1 MNENTKL
8 KEWYTTN
15 HPDDELGAEINPDS
29 TFQNL
34 FDALDQYKD
43 VYEVIG
49 VGDSLV
55 RERLFEGL
63 AEITGYD
70 YQIIYEQWMM
80 A

>member
-15 HPDDELGAEINPDS
+15 YPDDELGAEINPDP

-34 FDALDQYKD
+34 FNALDQYRD

-63 AEITGYD
+63 AMIAGYD
-70 YQIIYEQWMM
+70 YQTIYEQWMM

>member
-15 HPDDELGAEINPDS
+15 YPSDELGAEINPDS

-34 FDALDQYKD
+34 FDALDQYRD

-55 RERLFEGL
+55 RERLFESL

>member
-15 HPDDELGAEINPDS
+15 YPSDELGAEINPDL

-55 RERLFEGL
+55 RERLFESL

>member
-15 HPDDELGAEINPDS
+15 YPSDELGAEINPDS

-34 FDALDQYKD
+34 FDALDRYRD

-55 RERLFEGL
+55 RERLFESL
-63 AEITGYD
+63 EEITGYD
-70 YQIIYEQWMM
+70 YQTIYEQWMM

>member
-15 HPDDELGAEINPDS
+15 YPSDELGAEINPDS

-34 FDALDQYKD
+34 FDALDRYRD

-55 RERLFEGL
+55 REKLFEGL

-70 YQIIYEQWMM
+70 YQTIYEQWMM

>member
-15 HPDDELGAEINPDS
+15 YPDDELGAKINPDS

-34 FDALDQYKD
+34 FDALDRYRD

-63 AEITGYD
+63 TDVTHYD
-70 YQIIYEQWMM
+70 YDTIYNQWLM

>member
-15 HPDDELGAEINPDS
+15 YPDDELGDEINPDS

-34 FDALDQYKD
+34 FDALDQYRD

-55 RERLFEGL
+55 RERLFESL
-63 AEITGYD
+63 ADVTHYD
-70 YQIIYEQWMM
+70 YDTIYNQWLM

>member
-15 HPDDELGAEINPDS
+15 YPDDGLGAEINPDS

-34 FDALDQYKD
+34 FDTLDQYRD

-55 RERLFEGL
+55 RERLFESL

>member
-15 HPDDELGAEINPDS
+15 YPDDELGAEINPDA

-34 FDALDQYKD
+34 FDALDQYRG
-43 VYEVIG
+43 VYEIIG

-63 AEITGYD
+63 ADVTHYD
-70 YQIIYEQWMM
+70 YDTIYNQWLM

>member
-15 HPDDELGAEINPDS
+15 YPSDELGAEINPDS

-34 FDALDQYKD
+34 FDALDRYID

-70 YQIIYEQWMM
+70 YQTIYEQWMM

>member
-15 HPDDELGAEINPDS
+15 YPSDELGAEINPDS

-34 FDALDQYKD
+34 FDALDQYRD

-49 VGDSLV
+49 VGI
-55 RERLFEGL
+55 
-63 AEITGYD
+63 A
-70 YQIIYEQWMM
+70 
-80 A
+80 

>member
-1 MNENTKL
+1 MNENTKM
-8 KEWYTTN
+8 KAWYTTN
-15 HPDDELGAEINPDS
+15 YPDDELGAEINPDS

-34 FDALDQYKD
+34 FDALDQYRD

-55 RERLFEGL
+55 RERLFESL

-70 YQIIYEQWMM
+70 YQTIYEQWMM

>member
-15 HPDDELGAEINPDS
+15 YPSDELGAVINPDS

-34 FDALDQYKD
+34 FGALDRYRD

-49 VGDSLV
+49 VGHSLV
-55 RERLFEGL
+55 RE
-63 AEITGYD
+63 
-70 YQIIYEQWMM
+70 
-80 A
+80 

>member
-15 HPDDELGAEINPDS
+15 YPSDELGAEINPDS

-34 FDALDQYKD
+34 FDALDRYRD

-63 AEITGYD
+63 TDVTHYD
-70 YQIIYEQWMM
+70 YDTIYNQWLM

>member
-15 HPDDELGAEINPDS
+15 YPSDELGAGINPDS

-34 FDALDQYKD
+34 FDALDQYRD

-55 RERLFEGL
+55 RERLFESL

>member
-15 HPDDELGAEINPDS
+15 YPSDELGAEINPDS
-29 TFQNL
+29 TFQISL
-34 FDALDQYKD
+34 MPSTGTGML
-43 VYEVIG
+43 YEVIG

-55 RERLFEGL
+55 RERLFEAL
-63 AEITGYD
+63 ADVTHYD
-70 YQIIYEQWMM
+70 YDTIYNQWLM

>member
-15 HPDDELGAEINPDS
+15 YPDDELGAEINPDA

-34 FDALDQYKD
+34 FDALDRYRD

-55 RERLFEGL
+55 KKDCLRVWQRLP
-63 AEITGYD
+63 AM
-70 YQIIYEQWMM
+70 IIKSSMNNG
-80 A
+80 